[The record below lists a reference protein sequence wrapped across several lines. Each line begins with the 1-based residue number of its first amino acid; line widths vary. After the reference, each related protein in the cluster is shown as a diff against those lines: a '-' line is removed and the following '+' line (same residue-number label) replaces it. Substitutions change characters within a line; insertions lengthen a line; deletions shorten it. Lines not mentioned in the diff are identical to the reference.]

1 MTVMQRI
8 LANMEREATEAAQR
22 RLDYLKDCYRANRT
36 WQLERFGAD
45 TPSLARW
52 RDLSQGELLE
62 VLTLARDRCRGNHSR
77 REMLNVAVLVER
89 ETIERSDRSLPT
101 KSEN

>member
-1 MTVMQRI
+1 
-8 LANMEREATEAAQR
+8 
-22 RLDYLKDCYRANRT
+22 
-36 WQLERFGAD
+36 
-45 TPSLARW
+45 
-52 RDLSQGELLE
+52 
-62 VLTLARDRCRGNHSR
+62 LARDRCRGNHSR